1 MLGLTAEQ
9 CKSYA
14 DMASK
19 FAALPQ
25 GIADLCECIGNTDS
39 TNDEQPKSN
48 SMCACI
54 KGLGNNGLSESIEKF
69 KGCNPTKDGS
79 SNTFP
84 NVLHLLTNSCY
95 LGAIKEILQ
104 KLGSMDKCD
113 IKLSQYTEKIT
124 KALDFVQATTKTT
137 LKYSGAFNCIVVL
150 GEKLLR
156 NVMKNI
162 SRYSI
167 ILPLCVS
174 VSVATIL
181 IGIFCVIYKGG
192 SCLCFGSRKKKGNK
206 NYDEEMQN
214 LYEEYNQTLQS
225 TAMLNKYLLGYQ
237 QG

>member
-39 TNDEQPKSN
+39 TNDEQPKS
-48 SMCACI
+48 
-54 KGLGNNGLSESIEKF
+54 
-69 KGCNPTKDGS
+69 
-79 SNTFP
+79 
-84 NVLHLLTNSCY
+84 
-95 LGAIKEILQ
+95 AIKEILQ

-156 NVMKNI
+156 N
-162 SRYSI
+162 
-167 ILPLCVS
+167 
-174 VSVATIL
+174 
-181 IGIFCVIYKGG
+181 IYKGG